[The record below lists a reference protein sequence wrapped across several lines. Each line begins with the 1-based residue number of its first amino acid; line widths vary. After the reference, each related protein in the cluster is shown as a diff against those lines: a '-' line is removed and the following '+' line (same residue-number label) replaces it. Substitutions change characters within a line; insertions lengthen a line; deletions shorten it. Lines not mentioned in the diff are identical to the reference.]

1 MSSMSMAAIGW
12 RAPFHSSEDAIRA
25 LTGSSPRTDALGE
38 DSAGAWRL
46 EIAAAWEG
54 DLCLHRQIHAGELIL
69 GGPES
74 ALPLDAALLPVSPL
88 PFARQDAD
96 GASVLVHPSWAVT
109 LRSGSRGL
117 SVAEALAEGRAV
129 REDDELVRLQL
140 NDGDQA
146 VINLGP
152 FLIIARR
159 SRPARRVVAPVVSP
173 EPALLATT
181 MTAMFLGGLAG
192 LYALMAPPRPVS
204 EVIELPEHVAAM
216 LIQAPAPEKVPEPVK
231 AQDRPRDA
239 GEKAAKKEG
248 KRGEPDAKMA
258 RARAEGRERDV
269 AVVNSAGVLGAW
281 SEAGLESGSGLP
293 GALASSISGLSG
305 PKGAQRG
312 TGLGDRGK
320 DFGGGGRAFDGGGV
334 NTSGMCD
341 GGDCRRGQEGS
352 LGEKTEGR
360 MLIDPNEVMFIGVP
374 MDRALIDR
382 VIKQNMNRLRYC
394 YQRELTKDPTLG
406 GKVVVKFSIDK
417 TGAVSSAAIK
427 SSSLNNTAVESC
439 MTKSFMSF
447 KFPEPKGGGV
457 VIVSY
462 PFLFSPG

>member
-1 MSSMSMAAIGW
+1 MSSTPLAAIGW

-25 LTGSSPRTDALGE
+25 LTDSSPRTDSLGE
-38 DSAGAWRL
+38 DSAAARVL

-54 DLCLHRQIHAGELIL
+54 DLTLHRQITLGELVL
-69 GGPES
+69 GGPDS
-74 ALPLDAALLPVSPL
+74 ALPIDSALLPVSPL

-96 GASVLVHPSWAVT
+96 GASLLLGATWPVT
-109 LRSGSRGL
+109 LRVGGRTL
-117 SVAEALAEGRAV
+117 SLNEALAEGRA
-129 REDDELVRLQL
+129 ELEEEGLVRLRLQ
-140 NDGDQA
+140 DGEQA
-146 VINLGP
+146 VVDLGP

-159 SRPARRVVAPVVSP
+159 SRPARRVVAPTLRP
-173 EPALLATT
+173 EPALVVTT
-181 MTAMFLGGLAG
+181 LTSMFLGGLAG

-204 EVIELPEHVAAM
+204 EVIELPSHVAA
-216 LIQAPAPEKVPEPVK
+216 LLLQVPPETPTPEPVK

-248 KRGEPDAKMA
+248 KRGDPDARLA

-293 GALASSISGLSG
+293 GALSAGISGLSG

-320 DFGGGGRAFDGGGV
+320 DFGGGGRAFDGDGV
-334 NTSGMCD
+334 NTSGLCD
-341 GGDCRRGQEGS
+341 GGDCRRGQDASFGEKVEGS
-352 LGEKTEGR
+352 
-360 MLIDPNEVMFIGVP
+360 MVPDPTEVMFIGVP

-417 TGAVSSAAIK
+417 SGGVSSAAIK
-427 SSSLNNTAVESC
+427 SSSLNNSAVESC

>member
-1 MSSMSMAAIGW
+1 MSSTPLAALGW

-25 LTGSSPRTDALGE
+25 LTDSSPRTDALGE
-38 DSAGAWRL
+38 DNKSELML
-46 EIAAAWEG
+46 EVAAAWEG
-54 DLCLHRQIHAGELIL
+54 DLCLHRQLKLGEIVL

-74 ALPLDAALLPVSPL
+74 ALPIDMSLLPVSPL
-88 PFARQDAD
+88 PFARQDAE
-96 GASVLVHPSWAVT
+96 GASVLVGAAWAVT
-109 LRSGSRGL
+109 LRTGGRAL
-117 SVAEALAEGRAV
+117 SLNEALAEGRAEH
-129 REDDELVRLQL
+129 EDDGLLRLRL

-146 VINLGP
+146 VIDLGP

-159 SRPARRVVAPVVSP
+159 SRPARRVAAPVFQP
-173 EPALLATT
+173 EPALVATT
-181 MTAMFLGGLAG
+181 LSAIFLGGLAG
-192 LYALMAPPRPVS
+192 MFALLAPPRPAS
-204 EVIELPEHVAAM
+204 DVIELPPHVTA
-216 LIQAPAPEKVPEPVK
+216 LLLQAPPEPVPEPVK
-231 AQDRPRDA
+231 AMDRPRDA

-269 AVVNSAGVLGAW
+269 AIVNNAGVLGAW

-293 GALASSISGLSG
+293 SALASGISGLSG

-320 DFGGGGRAFDGGGV
+320 DFGGGGTAIDGGGV
-334 NTSGMCD
+334 NTAGLCD

-352 LGEKTEGR
+352 LGAKTDGR
-360 MLIDPNEVMFIGVP
+360 MISDPNEIMFVGP
-374 MDRALIDR
+374 AMDRALIDK

-394 YQRELTKDPTLG
+394 YQRELSKDPTLG
-406 GKVVVKFSIDK
+406 GKIVVKFSIDK
-417 TGAVSSAAIK
+417 AGGVSSAAIK
-427 SSSLNNTAVESC
+427 SSSMNSAAVESC
-439 MTKSFMSF
+439 LTKSFMSF